1 VRTVTEDRPPEI
13 EMDELA
19 GAVKY
24 IEYLKHLESFAEAER
39 ELQGKDERELRAMV
53 LQFLSTFKQQQ
64 FTAKR
69 PPRTRQRSRRM
80 GPVFAMD
87 SRREA
92 GRDGLTPRQV
102 SVGLCR

>member
-1 VRTVTEDRPPEI
+1 MRTVTEDRPPEI

-64 FTAKR
+64 FTAK
-69 PPRTRQRSRRM
+69 
-80 GPVFAMD
+80 D
-87 SRREA
+87 RREP
-92 GRDGLTPRQV
+92 GSDPDGWDRYSRWTRVEKLDETD
-102 SVGLCR
+102 